1 MGEKSIGDAVRDQ
14 ATADIHKS
22 FVEAVMKTARTR
34 LGKAIKPG
42 FADDLN
48 REIRSLHHQHSH
60 AAGLRLLMIH
70 FTINDNN
77 EGRLTMEEYGLWK
90 PEPYP

>member
-1 MGEKSIGDAVRDQ
+1 MGEKSIGDAVRDR
-14 ATADIHKS
+14 ATADIHKP

-34 LGKAIKPG
+34 LGSAVKPNL
-42 FADDLN
+42 ADELN
-48 REIRSLHHQHSH
+48 REIRELHHQHST
-60 AAGLRLLMIH
+60 AAGLRLHMIH
-70 FTINDNN
+70 FTIDEND